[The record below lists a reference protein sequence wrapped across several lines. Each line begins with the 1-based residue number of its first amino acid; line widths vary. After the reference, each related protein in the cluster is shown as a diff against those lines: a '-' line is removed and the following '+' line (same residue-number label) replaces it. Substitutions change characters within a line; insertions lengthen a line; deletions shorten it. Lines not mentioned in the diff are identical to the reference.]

1 MYDILSV
8 FRLVCF
14 VRLRASGTSVWQEYK
29 VIQTIHD
36 ALAKFKSFFRGVSL
50 TYRLPS
56 LNLAIAPRSAN
67 SALA

>member
-36 ALAKFKSFFRGVSL
+36 ALAKFKSSLGVYL
-50 TYRLPS
+50 LLIVCRL
-56 LNLAIAPRSAN
+56 
-67 SALA
+67 